1 MHCTRKVTRDII
13 WLGASDRKLPR
24 FENAFPIPE
33 GVTYNSYL
41 VRDEKTI
48 LFDTADKAVSDRFFE
63 NLEHALEGRRLDYHV
78 VLHMEPDHGATLGE
92 LVLRYPEAK
101 LVVNQKSLQM
111 IRQFFDFDIDSRL
124 HLVAEGDTLSTGAHS
139 FTFLMAPMVHWPEV
153 MVAYDSL
160 DKVLFSADA
169 FGSFGA
175 LGGNIFA
182 DEVDFEAD
190 WLSSARRYY
199 TNIVGKYGPQV
210 MALLNKA
217 ADLDIQ
223 LVCPLHGPI
232 WRENLSWYIE
242 KYKKWATWTPEETG
256 VLIVYGSIYGNT
268 ANAAEIL
275 AAKLAERGVRNI
287 KMYDVASTHPSYLLA
302 EAFRYSHLVF
312 ASSSYNNGI
321 FSPMETLLLSLK
333 AHLLQNRTLAII
345 ENGSWAPCSGKQMR
359 ELLCQLKNSVILE
372 ETLCL
377 KSTMK
382 PDQEAALDALAEA
395 LVQSLAQ

>member
-41 VRDEKTI
+41 VKDEKTI
-48 LFDTADKAVSDRFFE
+48 LFDTVDKAVSDRFFE
-63 NLEHALEGRRLDYHV
+63 NLEHALEGRSLDYHV

-160 DKVLFSADA
+160 DKALFSADA

-190 WLSSARRYY
+190 WLPSARRYY

-217 ADLDIQ
+217 AALDIQ

-242 KYKKWATWTPEETG
+242 KYKKWATWTPEENG

-275 AAKLAERGVRNI
+275 ATKLAERGVRGI
-287 KMYDVASTHPSYLLA
+287 KMYDVASTHPSYLLS

-333 AHLLQNRTLAII
+333 AHLLQNRTVGVI

-359 ELLCQLKNSVILE
+359 ELLCQLKNTVILDE
-372 ETLCL
+372 ALCL
-377 KSTMK
+377 KSTLK
-382 PDQEAALDALAEA
+382 PDQEATLDALAEA